1 MGYPTVYP
9 TGVTIYNPAKC
20 YNGYTVFAA
29 GGIGAFLIDMNGAEI
44 RVWEGVLGF
53 PARVFPGG
61 LLLGSHG
68 ERNPAYGFQDN
79 LDLVQWDWDGNIQW
93 KFAGT
98 EYIEDPGEK
107 PGWQARQHHDYQRE
121 GNPVGYY
128 VPGQDPLVDRGNTLI
143 LAHKD
148 LRRPEISDKL
158 LVDDI
163 IVEVDWQG
171 HKVWEWVCSD
181 H

>member
-1 MGYPTVYP
+1 MALNVDGRL
-9 TGVTIYNPAKC
+9 
-20 YNGYTVFAA
+20 YTY
-29 GGIGAFLIDMNGAEI
+29 
-44 RVWEGVLGF
+44 
-53 PARVFPGG
+53 
-61 LLLGSHG
+61 H
-68 ERNPAYGFQDN
+68 
-79 LDLVQWDWDGNIQW
+79 VQTND
-93 KFAGT
+93 
-98 EYIEDPGEK
+98 
-107 PGWQARQHHDYQRE
+107 ARQHHDYQRE